1 MKTDGENNHSVP
13 LFNENNVNNFQK
25 ITKGLTCGH
34 MFRLVRFTS
43 SSMKILSVRTAALPA
58 LLFPLIAVAQP
69 GTSDEQTM
77 VVTAAPTAVS
87 ELDTPAAVSVVNGDE
102 MRQAAPR
109 VNLSESLGAVPGL
122 QVQNRQNYAQDLQLS
137 IRGFGSRSTYGV
149 RGLRIYVDGIPA
161 TMPDGQGQTSNIDIG
176 SVDSLD
182 VLRGPF
188 SALYGNSSGG
198 VINVTTQTGSQ
209 PPTIEA
215 SSYYGSFGTWHY
227 GLKAT
232 GAVGDGTHAGD
243 VDYTVSTNRFTTHGY
258 RDHSGARKN
267 LANAKLGVRI
277 NDVSKLTLLFNSV
290 DIKANDAGGL
300 TYDEWRNNPRQS
312 PRGDQYNTRK
322 STKQTQAGLR
332 YERQL
337 SEQDD
342 LSVMMY
348 AGERETTQ
356 YQSIPRAPQLNPSH
370 AGGVIDLTRHYQ
382 GIDTRWTHRGE
393 LLVPVTFTTG
403 LDYENMSERR
413 KGVENFVMVNGAP
426 QYGEEGNLRRNERNL
441 MWNIDPY
448 LQTQWQL
455 TDKLSLDA
463 GVRYSSVWFD
473 SNDYYVTP
481 GNGDDSGDA
490 SYHKWLPAGSL
501 KYAVTEAWNVYL
513 SAGRGFE
520 TPTINELSY
529 RSDNQSGL
537 NFGLQ
542 PATND
547 TVEIGSKTRIGNGLF
562 TAALFQTNTDNEIVV
577 DASSGGRTS
586 YKNAGK
592 TRRQGMEL
600 GLDQQFGES
609 WRLKA
614 AWTWLDATYRTNVC
628 DDASCNGNRI
638 PGIARNMGYA
648 SFGYQP
654 DRGWYAGSDIRYM
667 SDIMA
672 NDENT
677 AKAPSWTVV
686 GLTTGYKWSYGKM
699 DMDLFGRVD
708 NLFDRS
714 YVGSVIVN
722 ESNGRYYE
730 PAPGRNY
737 GVGLNLAWRFE

>member
-1 MKTDGENNHSVP
+1 
-13 LFNENNVNNFQK
+13 
-25 ITKGLTCGH
+25 
-34 MFRLVRFTS
+34 
-43 SSMKILSVRTAALPA
+43 MKILSVRHAALPA
-58 LLFPLIAVAQP
+58 LLLPLIAAAQAA
-69 GTSDEQTM
+69 DEQTM
-77 VVTAAPTAVS
+77 VVTAAPTTVS

-176 SVDSLD
+176 SVDTIE

-198 VINVTTQTGSQ
+198 VINVTSQTGTQ
-209 PPTIEA
+209 PPTVEA

-227 GLKAT
+227 GMKAT
-232 GAVGDGTHAGD
+232 GAVGDGSHAGD

-267 LANAKLGVRI
+267 LANARLGVRI
-277 NDVSKLTLLFNSV
+277 NDVSKLTLLLNSV

-300 TYDEWRNNPRQS
+300 TADEWRDNPRQS

-322 STKQTQAGLR
+322 DTRQTQAGLR

-337 SEQDD
+337 SDQDD

-356 YQSIPRAPQLNPSH
+356 FQSIPRAPQLKPSH

-382 GIDTRWTHRGE
+382 GIDTRLTHRGE
-393 LLVPVTFTTG
+393 LLVPVTLTAG

-413 KGVENFVMVNGAP
+413 KGYENFVMVNGAP
-426 QYGEEGNLRRNERNL
+426 QYGEQGALRRNERNL
-441 MWNIDPY
+441 MWNVDPY

-473 SNDYYVTP
+473 SNDYYITP

-501 KYAVTEAWNVYL
+501 KYALTDAWNVYL

-537 NFGLQ
+537 NFGLK
-542 PATND
+542 PSTND
-547 TVEIGSKTRIGNGLF
+547 TVEIGSKTRIGNGLL
-562 TAALFQTNTDNEIVV
+562 TAALFQTDTDNEIVV
-577 DASSGGRTS
+577 DSSSGGRTS

-628 DDASCNGNRI
+628 GDASCNGNRI

-654 DRGWYAGSDIRYM
+654 EQGWYAGSDIRYM

-686 GLTTGYKWSYGKM
+686 GLTTGYKWSYGRM

-708 NLFDRS
+708 NLFDRE

-737 GVGLNLAWRFE
+737 GIGLNLAWRFE

>member
-1 MKTDGENNHSVP
+1 
-13 LFNENNVNNFQK
+13 
-25 ITKGLTCGH
+25 
-34 MFRLVRFTS
+34 
-43 SSMKILSVRTAALPA
+43 MKILSVRHAALPA
-58 LLFPLIAVAQP
+58 LLLPLIAAAQAA
-69 GTSDEQTM
+69 DEQTM
-77 VVTAAPTAVS
+77 VVTAAPTTVS

-176 SVDSLD
+176 SVDTIE

-198 VINVTTQTGSQ
+198 VINVTSQTGTQ
-209 PPTIEA
+209 PPTVEA

-227 GLKAT
+227 GMKAT
-232 GAVGDGTHAGD
+232 GAVGDGSHAGD

-267 LANAKLGVRI
+267 LANARLGVRI
-277 NDVSKLTLLFNSV
+277 NDVSKLTLLLNSV

-300 TYDEWRNNPRQS
+300 TADEWRDNPRQS
-312 PRGDQYNTRK
+312 PHGDQYNTRK
-322 STKQTQAGLR
+322 NTRQTQAGLR

-337 SEQDD
+337 SAQDD

-356 YQSIPRAPQLNPSH
+356 FQSIPRAPQLKPSH

-382 GIDTRWTHRGE
+382 GIDTRLTHRGE
-393 LLVPVTFTTG
+393 LLVPVTLTAG

-413 KGVENFVMVNGAP
+413 KGYENFVMVNGAP
-426 QYGEEGNLRRNERNL
+426 QYGEQGALRRNERNL
-441 MWNIDPY
+441 MWNVDPY

-473 SNDYYVTP
+473 SNDYYITP

-501 KYAVTEAWNVYL
+501 KYALTDAWNVYL

-537 NFGLQ
+537 NFGLK
-542 PATND
+542 PSTND

-577 DASSGGRTS
+577 DSSSGGRTS

-654 DRGWYAGSDIRYM
+654 EQAWYAGSDIRYM

-686 GLTTGYKWSYGKM
+686 GLTTGYKWSYGRM
-699 DMDLFGRVD
+699 DMDLFGRID
-708 NLFDRS
+708 NLFDRE

-737 GVGLNLAWRFE
+737 GIGLNLAWRFE

>member
-1 MKTDGENNHSVP
+1 
-13 LFNENNVNNFQK
+13 
-25 ITKGLTCGH
+25 
-34 MFRLVRFTS
+34 
-43 SSMKILSVRTAALPA
+43 MKILSVRHAALPA
-58 LLFPLIAVAQP
+58 LLLPLIAAAQAA
-69 GTSDEQTM
+69 DEQTM
-77 VVTAAPTAVS
+77 VVTAAPTTVS

-176 SVDSLD
+176 SVDTIE

-198 VINVTTQTGSQ
+198 VINVTSQTGTQ
-209 PPTIEA
+209 PPTVEA

-227 GLKAT
+227 GMKAT
-232 GAVGDGTHAGD
+232 GAVGDGSHAGD

-267 LANAKLGVRI
+267 LANARLGVRI
-277 NDVSKLTLLFNSV
+277 NDVSKLTLLLNSV

-300 TYDEWRNNPRQS
+300 TADEWRDNPRQS

-322 STKQTQAGLR
+322 NTRQTQAGLR

-337 SEQDD
+337 SAQDD

-356 YQSIPRAPQLNPSH
+356 FQSIPRAPQLKPSH

-382 GIDTRWTHRGE
+382 GIDTRLTHRGE
-393 LLVPVTFTTG
+393 LLVPVTLTAG

-413 KGVENFVMVNGAP
+413 KGYVNFVMVNGAP
-426 QYGEEGNLRRNERNL
+426 QYGEQGALRRNERNL
-441 MWNIDPY
+441 MWNVDPY

-473 SNDYYVTP
+473 SNDYYITP

-501 KYAVTEAWNVYL
+501 KYALTDAWNVYL

-537 NFGLQ
+537 NFGLK
-542 PATND
+542 PSTND

-577 DASSGGRTS
+577 DSSSGGRTS

-654 DRGWYAGSDIRYM
+654 EQGWYAGSDIRYM

-686 GLTTGYKWSYGKM
+686 GLTTGYKWSYGRM
-699 DMDLFGRVD
+699 DMDLFGRID
-708 NLFDRS
+708 NLFDRE

-737 GVGLNLAWRFE
+737 GIGLNLAWRFE

>member
-1 MKTDGENNHSVP
+1 
-13 LFNENNVNNFQK
+13 
-25 ITKGLTCGH
+25 
-34 MFRLVRFTS
+34 
-43 SSMKILSVRTAALPA
+43 MKILSMRHAALPA
-58 LLFPLIAVAQP
+58 LLLPLIAAAQAA
-69 GTSDEQTM
+69 DEQTM
-77 VVTAAPTAVS
+77 VVTAAPTTVS

-176 SVDSLD
+176 SVDTLE

-198 VINVTTQTGSQ
+198 VINVTSQTGTQ
-209 PPTIEA
+209 PPTVEA

-227 GLKAT
+227 GMKAT
-232 GAVGDGTHAGD
+232 GAVGDGSHAGD

-267 LANAKLGVRI
+267 LANARLGVRI
-277 NDVSKLTLLFNSV
+277 NDVSKLTLLLNSV

-300 TYDEWRNNPRQS
+300 TADEWRDNPRQS

-322 STKQTQAGLR
+322 DTRQTQAGLR

-337 SEQDD
+337 SDQDD

-356 YQSIPRAPQLNPSH
+356 YQSIPRAPQLKPSH

-382 GIDTRWTHRGE
+382 GIDTRLTHRGE
-393 LLVPVTFTTG
+393 LLVPVTLTAG

-413 KGVENFVMVNGAP
+413 KGYENFVMVNGAP
-426 QYGEEGNLRRNERNL
+426 QYGEQGALRRNERNL
-441 MWNIDPY
+441 MWNVDPY

-473 SNDYYVTP
+473 SNDYYITP

-501 KYAVTEAWNVYL
+501 KYALTDAWNVYL

-529 RSDNQSGL
+529 RADNQSGL
-537 NFGLQ
+537 NFGLK
-542 PATND
+542 PSTND
-547 TVEIGSKTRIGNGLF
+547 TVEIGSKTRIGNGLL
-562 TAALFQTNTDNEIVV
+562 TAALFQTDTDNEIVV
-577 DASSGGRTS
+577 DSSSGGRTS

-628 DDASCNGNRI
+628 GDASCKGNRI

-654 DRGWYAGSDIRYM
+654 EQGWYAGSDIRYM

-686 GLTTGYKWSYGKM
+686 GLTTGYKWSYGRM

-708 NLFDRS
+708 NLFDRE

-737 GVGLNLAWRFE
+737 GIGLNLAWRFE

>member
-1 MKTDGENNHSVP
+1 MRHV
-13 LFNENNVNNFQK
+13 
-25 ITKGLTCGH
+25 
-34 MFRLVRFTS
+34 
-43 SSMKILSVRTAALPA
+43 ALPA
-58 LLFPLIAVAQP
+58 LLLPLIAAAQAA
-69 GTSDEQTM
+69 DEQTM
-77 VVTAAPTAVS
+77 VVTAAPTTVS

-176 SVDSLD
+176 SVDTIE

-198 VINVTTQTGSQ
+198 VINVTSQTGTQ
-209 PPTIEA
+209 PPTVEA
-215 SSYYGSFGTWHY
+215 SSYYSSFGTWHY
-227 GLKAT
+227 GMKAT
-232 GAVGDGTHAGD
+232 GAVGDGSHAGD

-267 LANAKLGVRI
+267 LANARLGVRI
-277 NDVSKLTLLFNSV
+277 NDVSKLTLLLNSV

-300 TYDEWRNNPRQS
+300 TADEWRDNPRQS

-322 STKQTQAGLR
+322 NTRQTQAGLR

-337 SEQDD
+337 SAQDD

-356 YQSIPRAPQLNPSH
+356 FQSIPRAPQLKPSH

-382 GIDTRWTHRGE
+382 GIDTRLTHRGE
-393 LLVPVTFTTG
+393 LLVPVTLTAG

-413 KGVENFVMVNGAP
+413 KGYENFVMVNGAP
-426 QYGEEGNLRRNERNL
+426 QYGEQGALRRNERNL
-441 MWNIDPY
+441 MWNVDPY

-473 SNDYYVTP
+473 SNDYYITP

-501 KYAVTEAWNVYL
+501 KYALTDAWNVYL

-537 NFGLQ
+537 NFGLK
-542 PATND
+542 PSTND

-577 DASSGGRTS
+577 DSSSGGRTS

-654 DRGWYAGSDIRYM
+654 EQGWYAGSDIRYM

-686 GLTTGYKWSYGKM
+686 GLTTGYKWSYGRM
-699 DMDLFGRVD
+699 DMDLFGRID
-708 NLFDRS
+708 NLFDRE

-737 GVGLNLAWRFE
+737 GIGLNLAWRFE

>member
-1 MKTDGENNHSVP
+1 
-13 LFNENNVNNFQK
+13 
-25 ITKGLTCGH
+25 
-34 MFRLVRFTS
+34 
-43 SSMKILSVRTAALPA
+43 MKILSVRHAALPA
-58 LLFPLIAVAQP
+58 LLLPLIAAAQAA
-69 GTSDEQTM
+69 DEQTM
-77 VVTAAPTAVS
+77 VVTAAPTTVS

-176 SVDSLD
+176 SVDTIE

-198 VINVTTQTGSQ
+198 VINVTSQTGTQ
-209 PPTIEA
+209 PPTVEA

-227 GLKAT
+227 GMKAT
-232 GAVGDGTHAGD
+232 GAVGDGSHAGD

-258 RDHSGARKN
+258 HDHSGARKN
-267 LANAKLGVRI
+267 LANARLGVRI
-277 NDVSKLTLLFNSV
+277 NDVSKLTLLLNSV

-300 TYDEWRNNPRQS
+300 TADEWRDNPRQS

-322 STKQTQAGLR
+322 NTRQTQAGLR

-337 SEQDD
+337 SAQDD

-356 YQSIPRAPQLNPSH
+356 FQSIPRAPQLKPSH

-382 GIDTRWTHRGE
+382 GIDTRLTHRGE
-393 LLVPVTFTTG
+393 LLVPVTLTAG

-413 KGVENFVMVNGAP
+413 KGYENFVMVNGAP
-426 QYGEEGNLRRNERNL
+426 QYGEQGALRRNERNL
-441 MWNIDPY
+441 MWNVDPY

-473 SNDYYVTP
+473 SNDYYITP

-501 KYAVTEAWNVYL
+501 KYALTDAWNVYL

-537 NFGLQ
+537 NFGLK
-542 PATND
+542 PSTND
-547 TVEIGSKTRIGNGLF
+547 TVEIGSKTRIGNGLL
-562 TAALFQTNTDNEIVV
+562 TAALFQTDTDNEIVV
-577 DASSGGRTS
+577 DSSSGGRTS

-628 DDASCNGNRI
+628 GDASCNGNRI
-638 PGIARNMGYA
+638 PGIARNMSYA

-654 DRGWYAGSDIRYM
+654 EQGWYAGSDIRYM

-686 GLTTGYKWSYGKM
+686 GLTTGYKWSYGRM

-708 NLFDRS
+708 NLFDRE

-737 GVGLNLAWRFE
+737 GIGLNLAWRFE

>member
-1 MKTDGENNHSVP
+1 
-13 LFNENNVNNFQK
+13 
-25 ITKGLTCGH
+25 
-34 MFRLVRFTS
+34 
-43 SSMKILSVRTAALPA
+43 MKILSVRHAALPA
-58 LLFPLIAVAQP
+58 LLLPLIAAAQAA
-69 GTSDEQTM
+69 DEQTM
-77 VVTAAPTAVS
+77 VVTAAPTTVS

-176 SVDSLD
+176 SVDTIE

-198 VINVTTQTGSQ
+198 VINVTSQTGAQ
-209 PPTIEA
+209 PPTVEA

-232 GAVGDGTHAGD
+232 GAVGDGSHAGD

-267 LANAKLGVRI
+267 LANARLGVRI
-277 NDVSKLTLLFNSV
+277 NDVSKLTLLLNSV

-300 TYDEWRNNPRQS
+300 TADEWRDNPRQS
-312 PRGDQYNTRK
+312 PRGDEYNTRK
-322 STKQTQAGLR
+322 NTRQTQAGLR

-337 SEQDD
+337 SAQDD

-356 YQSIPRAPQLNPSH
+356 FQSIPRAPQLKPSH

-382 GIDTRWTHRGE
+382 GIDTRLTHRGE
-393 LLVPVTFTTG
+393 LLVPVTLTAG

-413 KGVENFVMVNGAP
+413 KGYENFVMVNGAP
-426 QYGEEGNLRRNERNL
+426 QYGEQGALRRNERNL
-441 MWNIDPY
+441 MWNVDPY

-473 SNDYYVTP
+473 SNDYYITP

-501 KYAVTEAWNVYL
+501 KYALTDAWNVYL

-537 NFGLQ
+537 NFGLK
-542 PATND
+542 PSTND

-577 DASSGGRTS
+577 DSSSGGRTS

-654 DRGWYAGSDIRYM
+654 EQGWYAGSDIRYM

-699 DMDLFGRVD
+699 DLDLFGRVD
-708 NLFDRS
+708 NLFDRE

-737 GVGLNLAWRFE
+737 GIGLNLAWRFE

>member
-1 MKTDGENNHSVP
+1 
-13 LFNENNVNNFQK
+13 
-25 ITKGLTCGH
+25 
-34 MFRLVRFTS
+34 
-43 SSMKILSVRTAALPA
+43 MKILSVRHVALPA
-58 LLFPLIAVAQP
+58 LLLPLIAAAQAA
-69 GTSDEQTM
+69 DEQTM
-77 VVTAAPTAVS
+77 VVTAAPTTVS

-176 SVDSLD
+176 SVDTIE

-198 VINVTTQTGSQ
+198 VINVTSQTGTQ
-209 PPTIEA
+209 PPTVEA

-227 GLKAT
+227 GMKAT
-232 GAVGDGTHAGD
+232 GAVGDGSHAGD

-267 LANAKLGVRI
+267 LANARLGVRI
-277 NDVSKLTLLFNSV
+277 NDVSKLTLLLNSV

-300 TYDEWRNNPRQS
+300 TADEWRDNPRQS

-322 STKQTQAGLR
+322 NTRQTQAGLR

-337 SEQDD
+337 SAQDD

-356 YQSIPRAPQLNPSH
+356 FQSIPRAPQLKPSH

-382 GIDTRWTHRGE
+382 GIDTRLTHRGE
-393 LLVPVTFTTG
+393 LLVPVTLTAG

-413 KGVENFVMVNGAP
+413 KGYENFVMVNGAP
-426 QYGEEGNLRRNERNL
+426 QYGEQGALRRNERNL
-441 MWNIDPY
+441 MWNVDPY

-473 SNDYYVTP
+473 SNDYYITP

-501 KYAVTEAWNVYL
+501 KYALTDAWNVYL

-537 NFGLQ
+537 NFGLK
-542 PATND
+542 PSTND

-577 DASSGGRTS
+577 DSSSGGRTS

-592 TRRQGMEL
+592 TRRQGVEL

-654 DRGWYAGSDIRYM
+654 EQGWYAGSDIRYM

-686 GLTTGYKWSYGKM
+686 GLTTGYKWSYGRM
-699 DMDLFGRVD
+699 DMDLFGRID
-708 NLFDRS
+708 NLFDRE

-737 GVGLNLAWRFE
+737 GIGLNLAWRFE

>member
-1 MKTDGENNHSVP
+1 
-13 LFNENNVNNFQK
+13 
-25 ITKGLTCGH
+25 
-34 MFRLVRFTS
+34 
-43 SSMKILSVRTAALPA
+43 MKILSVRHAALPA
-58 LLFPLIAVAQP
+58 LLLPLIAAAQAA
-69 GTSDEQTM
+69 DEQTM
-77 VVTAAPTAVS
+77 VVTAAPTTVS

-176 SVDSLD
+176 SVDTIE

-198 VINVTTQTGSQ
+198 VINVTSQTGTQ
-209 PPTIEA
+209 PPTVEA

-227 GLKAT
+227 GMKAT
-232 GAVGDGTHAGD
+232 GAVGDGSHAGD

-267 LANAKLGVRI
+267 LANARLGVRI
-277 NDVSKLTLLFNSV
+277 NDVSKLTLLLNSV

-300 TYDEWRNNPRQS
+300 TADEWRDNPRQS

-322 STKQTQAGLR
+322 NTRQTQAGLR

-337 SEQDD
+337 SAQDD

-356 YQSIPRAPQLNPSH
+356 FQSIPRAPQLKPSH

-382 GIDTRWTHRGE
+382 GIDTRLTHRGE
-393 LLVPVTFTTG
+393 LLVPVTLTAG

-413 KGVENFVMVNGAP
+413 KGYENFVMVNGAP
-426 QYGEEGNLRRNERNL
+426 QYGEQGALRRNERNL
-441 MWNIDPY
+441 MWNVDPY

-473 SNDYYVTP
+473 SNDYYITP
-481 GNGDDSGDA
+481 SNGDDSGDA

-501 KYAVTEAWNVYL
+501 KYALTDAWNVYL

-537 NFGLQ
+537 NFGLK
-542 PATND
+542 PSTND

-577 DASSGGRTS
+577 DSSSGGRTS

-654 DRGWYAGSDIRYM
+654 EQGWYAGSDIRYM

-686 GLTTGYKWSYGKM
+686 GLTTGYKWSYGRM
-699 DMDLFGRVD
+699 DMDLFGRID
-708 NLFDRS
+708 NLFDRE

-722 ESNGRYYE
+722 ES
-730 PAPGRNY
+730 
-737 GVGLNLAWRFE
+737 

>member
-1 MKTDGENNHSVP
+1 
-13 LFNENNVNNFQK
+13 
-25 ITKGLTCGH
+25 
-34 MFRLVRFTS
+34 
-43 SSMKILSVRTAALPA
+43 MKILSVRHAALPA
-58 LLFPLIAVAQP
+58 LLLPLIAAAQAA
-69 GTSDEQTM
+69 DEQTM
-77 VVTAAPTAVS
+77 VVTAAPTTVS

-176 SVDSLD
+176 SVDTIE

-198 VINVTTQTGSQ
+198 VINVTSQTGTQ
-209 PPTIEA
+209 PPTVEA

-227 GLKAT
+227 GMKAT
-232 GAVGDGTHAGD
+232 GAVGDGSHAGD

-267 LANAKLGVRI
+267 LANARLGVRI
-277 NDVSKLTLLFNSV
+277 NDVSKLTLLLNSV

-300 TYDEWRNNPRQS
+300 TADEWRDNPRQS

-322 STKQTQAGLR
+322 NTRQTQAGLR

-337 SEQDD
+337 SAQDD

-356 YQSIPRAPQLNPSH
+356 FQSIPRAPQLKPSH

-382 GIDTRWTHRGE
+382 GIDTRLTHRGE
-393 LLVPVTFTTG
+393 LLVPVTLTAG

-413 KGVENFVMVNGAP
+413 KGYENFVMVNGAP
-426 QYGEEGNLRRNERNL
+426 QYGEQGALRRNERNL
-441 MWNIDPY
+441 MWNVDPY

-473 SNDYYVTP
+473 SNDYYITP

-501 KYAVTEAWNVYL
+501 KYALTDAWNVYL
-513 SAGRGFE
+513 SAGRSFE

-537 NFGLQ
+537 NFGLK
-542 PATND
+542 PSTND

-577 DASSGGRTS
+577 DSSSGGRTS

-614 AWTWLDATYRTNVC
+614 AWTWLNATYRTNVC

-654 DRGWYAGSDIRYM
+654 EQGWYAGSDIRYM

-686 GLTTGYKWSYGKM
+686 GLTTGYKWSYGRM
-699 DMDLFGRVD
+699 DMDLFGRID
-708 NLFDRS
+708 NLFDRE

-737 GVGLNLAWRFE
+737 GIGLNLAWRFE

>member
-1 MKTDGENNHSVP
+1 
-13 LFNENNVNNFQK
+13 
-25 ITKGLTCGH
+25 
-34 MFRLVRFTS
+34 
-43 SSMKILSVRTAALPA
+43 MKILSVRHVALPA
-58 LLFPLIAVAQP
+58 LLLPLIAAAQAA
-69 GTSDEQTM
+69 DEQTM
-77 VVTAAPTAVS
+77 VVTAAPTTVS

-176 SVDSLD
+176 SVDTIE

-198 VINVTTQTGSQ
+198 VINVTSQTGTQ
-209 PPTIEA
+209 PPTVEA

-227 GLKAT
+227 GMKAT
-232 GAVGDGTHAGD
+232 GAVGDGSHAGD

-267 LANAKLGVRI
+267 LANARLGVRI
-277 NDVSKLTLLFNSV
+277 NDVSKLTLLLNSV

-300 TYDEWRNNPRQS
+300 TADEWRDNPRQS

-322 STKQTQAGLR
+322 NTRQTQAGLR

-337 SEQDD
+337 SAQDD

-356 YQSIPRAPQLNPSH
+356 FQSIPRAPQLKPSH

-382 GIDTRWTHRGE
+382 GIDTRLTQRGE
-393 LLVPVTFTTG
+393 LLVPVTLTAG

-413 KGVENFVMVNGAP
+413 KGYENFVMVNGAP
-426 QYGEEGNLRRNERNL
+426 QYGEQGALRRNERNL
-441 MWNIDPY
+441 MWNVDPY

-473 SNDYYVTP
+473 SNDYYITP

-501 KYAVTEAWNVYL
+501 KYALTDAWNVYL

-537 NFGLQ
+537 NFGLK
-542 PATND
+542 PSTND

-577 DASSGGRTS
+577 DSSSGGRTS

-654 DRGWYAGSDIRYM
+654 EQGWYAGSDIRYM

-686 GLTTGYKWSYGKM
+686 GLTTGYKWSYGRM
-699 DMDLFGRVD
+699 DMDLFGRID
-708 NLFDRS
+708 NLFDRE

-737 GVGLNLAWRFE
+737 GIGLNLAWRFE

>member
-1 MKTDGENNHSVP
+1 
-13 LFNENNVNNFQK
+13 
-25 ITKGLTCGH
+25 
-34 MFRLVRFTS
+34 
-43 SSMKILSVRTAALPA
+43 MKILSVRHAALPA
-58 LLFPLIAVAQP
+58 LLLPLIAAAQAA
-69 GTSDEQTM
+69 DEQTM
-77 VVTAAPTAVS
+77 VVTAAPTTVS

-122 QVQNRQNYAQDLQLS
+122 QMQNRQNYAQDLQLS

-176 SVDSLD
+176 SVDTIE

-198 VINVTTQTGSQ
+198 VINVTSQTGTQ
-209 PPTIEA
+209 PPTVEA

-227 GLKAT
+227 GMKAT
-232 GAVGDGTHAGD
+232 GAVGDGSHAGD

-267 LANAKLGVRI
+267 LANARLGVRI
-277 NDVSKLTLLFNSV
+277 NDVSKLTLLLNSV

-300 TYDEWRNNPRQS
+300 TADEWRDNPRQS

-322 STKQTQAGLR
+322 NTRQTQAGLR

-337 SEQDD
+337 SAQDD

-356 YQSIPRAPQLNPSH
+356 FQSIPRAPQLKPSH

-382 GIDTRWTHRGE
+382 GIDTRLTHRGE
-393 LLVPVTFTTG
+393 LLVPVTLTAG

-413 KGVENFVMVNGAP
+413 KGYENFVMVNGAP
-426 QYGEEGNLRRNERNL
+426 QYGEQGALRRNERNL
-441 MWNIDPY
+441 MWNVDPY

-473 SNDYYVTP
+473 SNDYYITP

-501 KYAVTEAWNVYL
+501 KYALTDAWNVYL

-537 NFGLQ
+537 NFGLK
-542 PATND
+542 PSTND

-577 DASSGGRTS
+577 DSSSGGRTS

-654 DRGWYAGSDIRYM
+654 EQGWYAGSDIRYM

-686 GLTTGYKWSYGKM
+686 GLTTGYKWSYGRM
-699 DMDLFGRVD
+699 DMDLFGRID
-708 NLFDRS
+708 NLFDRE

-737 GVGLNLAWRFE
+737 GIGLNLAWRFE

>member
-1 MKTDGENNHSVP
+1 
-13 LFNENNVNNFQK
+13 
-25 ITKGLTCGH
+25 
-34 MFRLVRFTS
+34 
-43 SSMKILSVRTAALPA
+43 MKILSVRHAALPA
-58 LLFPLIAVAQP
+58 LLLPLIAAAQAA
-69 GTSDEQTM
+69 DEQTM
-77 VVTAAPTAVS
+77 VVTAAPTTVS

-176 SVDSLD
+176 SVDTIE

-198 VINVTTQTGSQ
+198 VINVTSQTGTQ
-209 PPTIEA
+209 PPTVEA

-227 GLKAT
+227 GMKAT
-232 GAVGDGTHAGD
+232 GAVGDGSHAGD

-267 LANAKLGVRI
+267 LANARLGVRI
-277 NDVSKLTLLFNSV
+277 NDVSKLTLLLNSV

-300 TYDEWRNNPRQS
+300 TADEWRDNPRQS

-322 STKQTQAGLR
+322 NTRQTQAGLR

-337 SEQDD
+337 SDQDD

-356 YQSIPRAPQLNPSH
+356 FQSIPRAPQLKPSH

-382 GIDTRWTHRGE
+382 GIDTRLTHRGE
-393 LLVPVTFTTG
+393 LLVPVTLTAG

-413 KGVENFVMVNGAP
+413 KGYENFVMVNGAP
-426 QYGEEGNLRRNERNL
+426 QYGEQGALRRNERNL
-441 MWNIDPY
+441 MWNVDPY

-473 SNDYYVTP
+473 SNDYYITP

-501 KYAVTEAWNVYL
+501 KYALTDAWNVYL

-537 NFGLQ
+537 NFGLK
-542 PATND
+542 PSTND

-577 DASSGGRTS
+577 DSSSGGRTS

-628 DDASCNGNRI
+628 GDASCNGNRI

-654 DRGWYAGSDIRYM
+654 EQGWYAGSDIRYM

-686 GLTTGYKWSYGKM
+686 GLTTGYKWSYGRM

-708 NLFDRS
+708 NLFDRE

-737 GVGLNLAWRFE
+737 GIGLNLAWRFE

>member
-1 MKTDGENNHSVP
+1 
-13 LFNENNVNNFQK
+13 
-25 ITKGLTCGH
+25 
-34 MFRLVRFTS
+34 
-43 SSMKILSVRTAALPA
+43 MKILSVRHAALPA
-58 LLFPLIAVAQP
+58 LLLPLIAAAQAA
-69 GTSDEQTM
+69 DEQTM
-77 VVTAAPTAVS
+77 VVTAAPTTVS
-87 ELDTPAAVSVVNGDE
+87 ELDTPAAVSVVNGDD

-176 SVDSLD
+176 SVDTIE

-198 VINVTTQTGSQ
+198 VINVTSQTGTQ
-209 PPTIEA
+209 PPTVEA

-227 GLKAT
+227 GMKAT
-232 GAVGDGTHAGD
+232 GAVGDGSHAGD

-267 LANAKLGVRI
+267 LANARLGVRI
-277 NDVSKLTLLFNSV
+277 NDVSKLTLLLNSV

-300 TYDEWRNNPRQS
+300 TADEWRDNPRQS

-322 STKQTQAGLR
+322 NTRQTQAGLR

-337 SEQDD
+337 SAQDD

-356 YQSIPRAPQLNPSH
+356 FQSIPRAPQLKPSH

-382 GIDTRWTHRGE
+382 GIDTRLTHRGE
-393 LLVPVTFTTG
+393 LLVPVTLTAG

-413 KGVENFVMVNGAP
+413 KGYENFVMVNGAP
-426 QYGEEGNLRRNERNL
+426 QYGEQGALRRNERNL
-441 MWNIDPY
+441 MWNVDPY

-473 SNDYYVTP
+473 SNDYYITP

-501 KYAVTEAWNVYL
+501 KYALTDAWNVYL

-537 NFGLQ
+537 NFGLK
-542 PATND
+542 PSTND
-547 TVEIGSKTRIGNGLF
+547 TVEIGSKTRIGNGLL
-562 TAALFQTNTDNEIVV
+562 TAALFQTDTDNEIVV
-577 DASSGGRTS
+577 DSSSGGRTS

-628 DDASCNGNRI
+628 GDASCNGNRI

-654 DRGWYAGSDIRYM
+654 EQGWYAGSDIRYM

-686 GLTTGYKWSYGKM
+686 GLTTGYKWSYGRM

-708 NLFDRS
+708 NLFDRE

-737 GVGLNLAWRFE
+737 GIGLNLAWRFE

>member
-1 MKTDGENNHSVP
+1 
-13 LFNENNVNNFQK
+13 
-25 ITKGLTCGH
+25 
-34 MFRLVRFTS
+34 
-43 SSMKILSVRTAALPA
+43 MKILSVRLAALPA
-58 LLFPLIAVAQP
+58 LLLPLIAAAQAA
-69 GTSDEQTM
+69 DEQTM
-77 VVTAAPTAVS
+77 VVTAAPTTVS

-176 SVDSLD
+176 SVDTIE

-198 VINVTTQTGSQ
+198 VINVTSQTGTQ
-209 PPTIEA
+209 PPTVEA

-227 GLKAT
+227 GMKAT
-232 GAVGDGTHAGD
+232 GAVGDGSHAGD

-267 LANAKLGVRI
+267 LANARLGVRI
-277 NDVSKLTLLFNSV
+277 NDVSKLTLLLNSV

-300 TYDEWRNNPRQS
+300 TADEWRDNPRQS

-322 STKQTQAGLR
+322 NTRQTQAGLR

-337 SEQDD
+337 SAQDD

-356 YQSIPRAPQLNPSH
+356 FQSIPRAPHLKPSH

-382 GIDTRWTHRGE
+382 GIDTRLTHRGE
-393 LLVPVTFTTG
+393 LLVPVTLTAG

-413 KGVENFVMVNGAP
+413 KGYENFVMVNGAP
-426 QYGEEGNLRRNERNL
+426 QYGEQGALRRNERNL
-441 MWNIDPY
+441 MWNVDPY

-473 SNDYYVTP
+473 SNDYYITP

-501 KYAVTEAWNVYL
+501 KYALTDAWNVYL

-537 NFGLQ
+537 NFGLK
-542 PATND
+542 PSTND

-577 DASSGGRTS
+577 DSSSGGRTS

-654 DRGWYAGSDIRYM
+654 EQGWYAGSDIRYM

-686 GLTTGYKWSYGKM
+686 GLTTGYKWSYGRM
-699 DMDLFGRVD
+699 DMDLFGRID
-708 NLFDRS
+708 NLFDRE

-737 GVGLNLAWRFE
+737 GIGLNLAWRFE

>member
-1 MKTDGENNHSVP
+1 
-13 LFNENNVNNFQK
+13 
-25 ITKGLTCGH
+25 
-34 MFRLVRFTS
+34 
-43 SSMKILSVRTAALPA
+43 MKILSVRHVALPA
-58 LLFPLIAVAQP
+58 LLLPLIAAAQAA
-69 GTSDEQTM
+69 DEQTM
-77 VVTAAPTAVS
+77 VVTAAPTTVS

-122 QVQNRQNYAQDLQLS
+122 QVQNRQNFAQDLQLS

-176 SVDSLD
+176 SVDTIE

-198 VINVTTQTGSQ
+198 VINVTSQTGTQ
-209 PPTIEA
+209 PPTVEA

-227 GLKAT
+227 GMKAT
-232 GAVGDGTHAGD
+232 GAVGDGSHAGD

-267 LANAKLGVRI
+267 LANARLGVRI
-277 NDVSKLTLLFNSV
+277 NDVSKLTLLLNSV

-300 TYDEWRNNPRQS
+300 TADEWRDNPRQS

-322 STKQTQAGLR
+322 NTRQTQAGLR

-337 SEQDD
+337 SAQDD

-356 YQSIPRAPQLNPSH
+356 FQSIPRAPQLKPSH

-382 GIDTRWTHRGE
+382 GIDTRLTHRGE
-393 LLVPVTFTTG
+393 LLVPVTLTAG

-413 KGVENFVMVNGAP
+413 KGYENFVMVNGAP
-426 QYGEEGNLRRNERNL
+426 QYGEQGALRRNERNL
-441 MWNIDPY
+441 MWNVDPY

-473 SNDYYVTP
+473 SNDYYITP

-501 KYAVTEAWNVYL
+501 KYALTDAWNVYL

-537 NFGLQ
+537 NFGLK
-542 PATND
+542 PSTND

-577 DASSGGRTS
+577 DSSSGGRTS

-654 DRGWYAGSDIRYM
+654 EQGWYAGSDIRYM

-677 AKAPSWTVV
+677 PKAPSWTVV
-686 GLTTGYKWSYGKM
+686 GLTTGYKWSYGRM
-699 DMDLFGRVD
+699 DMDLFGRID
-708 NLFDRS
+708 NLFDRE

-737 GVGLNLAWRFE
+737 GIGLNLAWRFE

>member
-1 MKTDGENNHSVP
+1 
-13 LFNENNVNNFQK
+13 
-25 ITKGLTCGH
+25 
-34 MFRLVRFTS
+34 
-43 SSMKILSVRTAALPA
+43 MKILSVRHAALPA
-58 LLFPLIAVAQP
+58 LLLPLIAAAQAA
-69 GTSDEQTM
+69 DEQTM
-77 VVTAAPTAVS
+77 VVTAAPTTVS

-176 SVDSLD
+176 SVDTIE

-198 VINVTTQTGSQ
+198 VINVTSQTGTQ
-209 PPTIEA
+209 PPTVEA

-227 GLKAT
+227 GMKAT
-232 GAVGDGTHAGD
+232 GAVGDGSHAGD

-267 LANAKLGVRI
+267 LANARLGVRI
-277 NDVSKLTLLFNSV
+277 NDVSKLTLLLNSV

-300 TYDEWRNNPRQS
+300 TADEWRDNPRQS

-322 STKQTQAGLR
+322 NTRQTQAGLR

-337 SEQDD
+337 SAQDD

-356 YQSIPRAPQLNPSH
+356 FQSIPRAPQPKPSH

-382 GIDTRWTHRGE
+382 GIDTRLTHRGE
-393 LLVPVTFTTG
+393 LLVPVTLTAG

-413 KGVENFVMVNGAP
+413 KGYENFVMVNGAP
-426 QYGEEGNLRRNERNL
+426 QYGEQGALRRNERNL
-441 MWNIDPY
+441 MWNVDPY

-473 SNDYYVTP
+473 SNDYYITP

-501 KYAVTEAWNVYL
+501 KYALTDAWNVYL

-537 NFGLQ
+537 NFGLK
-542 PATND
+542 PSTND

-577 DASSGGRTS
+577 DSSSGGRTS

-654 DRGWYAGSDIRYM
+654 EQGWYAGSDIRYM

-686 GLTTGYKWSYGKM
+686 GLTTGYKWSYGRM
-699 DMDLFGRVD
+699 DMDLFGRID
-708 NLFDRS
+708 NLFDRE

-737 GVGLNLAWRFE
+737 GIGLNLAWRFE

>member
-1 MKTDGENNHSVP
+1 
-13 LFNENNVNNFQK
+13 
-25 ITKGLTCGH
+25 
-34 MFRLVRFTS
+34 
-43 SSMKILSVRTAALPA
+43 MKILSVRHAALPA
-58 LLFPLIAVAQP
+58 LLLPLIAAAQAA
-69 GTSDEQTM
+69 DEQTM
-77 VVTAAPTAVS
+77 VVTAAPTTVS

-176 SVDSLD
+176 SVDTIE

-198 VINVTTQTGSQ
+198 VINVTSQTGTQ
-209 PPTIEA
+209 PPTVEA

-227 GLKAT
+227 GMKAT
-232 GAVGDGTHAGD
+232 GAVGDGSHAGD

-267 LANAKLGVRI
+267 LANARLGVRI
-277 NDVSKLTLLFNSV
+277 NDVSKLTLLLNSV

-300 TYDEWRNNPRQS
+300 TADEWRDNPRQS

-322 STKQTQAGLR
+322 NTRQTQAGLR

-337 SEQDD
+337 SAQDD

-356 YQSIPRAPQLNPSH
+356 FQSIPRAPQLKPSH

-382 GIDTRWTHRGE
+382 GIDTRLTHRGE
-393 LLVPVTFTTG
+393 LLVPVTLTAG

-413 KGVENFVMVNGAP
+413 KGYENFVMVNGAP
-426 QYGEEGNLRRNERNL
+426 QYGEQGALRRNERNL
-441 MWNIDPY
+441 MWNVDPY

-473 SNDYYVTP
+473 SNDYYITP

-501 KYAVTEAWNVYL
+501 KYALTDAWNVYL

-537 NFGLQ
+537 NFGLK
-542 PATND
+542 PSTND

-577 DASSGGRTS
+577 DSSSGGRTS

-614 AWTWLDATYRTNVC
+614 AWTWLDATYCTNVC

-654 DRGWYAGSDIRYM
+654 EQGWYAGSDIRYM

-686 GLTTGYKWSYGKM
+686 GLTTGYKWSYGRM
-699 DMDLFGRVD
+699 DMDLFGRID
-708 NLFDRS
+708 NLFDRE

-737 GVGLNLAWRFE
+737 GIGLNLAWRFE

>member
-1 MKTDGENNHSVP
+1 
-13 LFNENNVNNFQK
+13 
-25 ITKGLTCGH
+25 
-34 MFRLVRFTS
+34 
-43 SSMKILSVRTAALPA
+43 MKILSVRHAALPA
-58 LLFPLIAVAQP
+58 LLLPLIAAAQAA
-69 GTSDEQTM
+69 DEQTM
-77 VVTAAPTAVS
+77 VVTAAPTTVS

-176 SVDSLD
+176 SVDTLE

-198 VINVTTQTGSQ
+198 VINVTSQTGTQ
-209 PPTIEA
+209 PPTVEA

-227 GLKAT
+227 GMKAT
-232 GAVGDGTHAGD
+232 GAVGDGSHAGD

-267 LANAKLGVRI
+267 LANARLGVRI
-277 NDVSKLTLLFNSV
+277 NDVSKLTLLLNSV

-300 TYDEWRNNPRQS
+300 TADEWRDNPRQS

-322 STKQTQAGLR
+322 DTRQTQAGLR

-337 SEQDD
+337 SAQDD

-356 YQSIPRAPQLNPSH
+356 YQSIPRAPQLKPSH

-382 GIDTRWTHRGE
+382 GIDTRLTHRGE
-393 LLVPVTFTTG
+393 LLVPVTLTAG

-413 KGVENFVMVNGAP
+413 KGYENFVMVNGAP
-426 QYGEEGNLRRNERNL
+426 QYGEQGALRRNERNL
-441 MWNIDPY
+441 MWNVDPY

-473 SNDYYVTP
+473 SNDYYSTP

-501 KYAVTEAWNVYL
+501 KYALTDAWNVYL

-529 RSDNQSGL
+529 RADNQSGL
-537 NFGLQ
+537 NFGLK
-542 PATND
+542 PSTND
-547 TVEIGSKTRIGNGLF
+547 TVEIGSKTRIGNGLL
-562 TAALFQTNTDNEIVV
+562 TAALFQTDTDNEIVV
-577 DASSGGRTS
+577 DSSSGGRTS

-628 DDASCNGNRI
+628 GDASCNGNRI

-654 DRGWYAGSDIRYM
+654 EQGWYAGSDIRYM

-686 GLTTGYKWSYGKM
+686 GLTTGYKWSYGRM

-708 NLFDRS
+708 NLFDRE

-737 GVGLNLAWRFE
+737 GIGLNLAWRFE

>member
-1 MKTDGENNHSVP
+1 
-13 LFNENNVNNFQK
+13 
-25 ITKGLTCGH
+25 
-34 MFRLVRFTS
+34 
-43 SSMKILSVRTAALPA
+43 MKILSVRHAALPA
-58 LLFPLIAVAQP
+58 LLLPLIAAAQAA
-69 GTSDEQTM
+69 DEQTM
-77 VVTAAPTAVS
+77 VVTAAPTTVS

-176 SVDSLD
+176 SVDTIE

-198 VINVTTQTGSQ
+198 VINVTSQTGTQ
-209 PPTIEA
+209 PPTVEA

-227 GLKAT
+227 GMKAT
-232 GAVGDGTHAGD
+232 GAVGDGSHAGD

-267 LANAKLGVRI
+267 LANARLGVRI
-277 NDVSKLTLLFNSV
+277 NDVSKLTLLLNSV

-300 TYDEWRNNPRQS
+300 TADEWRDNPRQS

-322 STKQTQAGLR
+322 DTRQTQAGLR

-337 SEQDD
+337 SDQDD

-356 YQSIPRAPQLNPSH
+356 YQSIPRAPQLKPSH

-382 GIDTRWTHRGE
+382 GIDTRLTHRGE
-393 LLVPVTFTTG
+393 LLVPVTLTAG

-413 KGVENFVMVNGAP
+413 KGYENFVMVNGAP
-426 QYGEEGNLRRNERNL
+426 QYGEQGALRRNERNL
-441 MWNIDPY
+441 MWNVDPY

-473 SNDYYVTP
+473 SNDYYITP

-501 KYAVTEAWNVYL
+501 KYALTDAWNVYL

-537 NFGLQ
+537 NFGLK
-542 PATND
+542 PSTND
-547 TVEIGSKTRIGNGLF
+547 TVEIGSKTRIGNGLL
-562 TAALFQTNTDNEIVV
+562 TAALFQTDTDNEIVV
-577 DASSGGRTS
+577 DSSSGGRTS
-586 YKNAGK
+586 YKNAGN

-628 DDASCNGNRI
+628 GDASCNGNRI

-654 DRGWYAGSDIRYM
+654 EQGWYAGSDIRYM

-686 GLTTGYKWSYGKM
+686 GLTTGYKWSYGRM

-708 NLFDRS
+708 NLFDRE

-737 GVGLNLAWRFE
+737 GIGLNLAWRFE

>member
-1 MKTDGENNHSVP
+1 
-13 LFNENNVNNFQK
+13 
-25 ITKGLTCGH
+25 
-34 MFRLVRFTS
+34 
-43 SSMKILSVRTAALPA
+43 MKILSVRHAALPA
-58 LLFPLIAVAQP
+58 LLLPLIAAAQAA
-69 GTSDEQTM
+69 DEQTM
-77 VVTAAPTAVS
+77 VVTAAPTTVS

-176 SVDSLD
+176 SVDTIE

-198 VINVTTQTGSQ
+198 VINVTSQTGTQ
-209 PPTIEA
+209 PPTVEA

-227 GLKAT
+227 GMKAT
-232 GAVGDGTHAGD
+232 GAVGDGSHAGD

-267 LANAKLGVRI
+267 LANARLGVRI
-277 NDVSKLTLLFNSV
+277 NDVSKLTLLLNSV

-300 TYDEWRNNPRQS
+300 TADEWRDNPRQS

-322 STKQTQAGLR
+322 NTRQTQAGLR

-337 SEQDD
+337 SAQDD

-356 YQSIPRAPQLNPSH
+356 FQSIPRAPQLKPSH

-382 GIDTRWTHRGE
+382 GIDTRLTHRGE
-393 LLVPVTFTTG
+393 LLVPVTLTAG

-413 KGVENFVMVNGAP
+413 KGYENFVMVNGAP
-426 QYGEEGNLRRNERNL
+426 QYGEQGALRRNERNL
-441 MWNIDPY
+441 MWNVDPY

-473 SNDYYVTP
+473 SNDYYITP

-501 KYAVTEAWNVYL
+501 KYALTDAWNVYL

-537 NFGLQ
+537 NFGLK
-542 PATND
+542 PSTND

-577 DASSGGRTS
+577 DSSSGGRTS

-638 PGIARNMGYA
+638 PGIARNMGYS

-654 DRGWYAGSDIRYM
+654 EQGWYAGSDIRYM

-686 GLTTGYKWSYGKM
+686 GLTTGYKWSYGRM
-699 DMDLFGRVD
+699 DMDLFGRID
-708 NLFDRS
+708 NLFDRE

-737 GVGLNLAWRFE
+737 GIGLNLAWRFE